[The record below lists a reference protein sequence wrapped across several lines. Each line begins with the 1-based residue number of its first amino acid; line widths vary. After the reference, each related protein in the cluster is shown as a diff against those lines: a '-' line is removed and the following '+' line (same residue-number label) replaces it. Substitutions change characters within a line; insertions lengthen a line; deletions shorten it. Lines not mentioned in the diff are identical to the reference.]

1 MENSVQGGRVQVES
15 GSCSAPAFRTRG
27 TVFEGAE
34 FVQQGRVGS
43 NAFRKRVQTVTPVTR
58 VRKRVQGAEGVCDP
72 SDPLEPEFAQT
83 SETCSER
90 EFWGSFGFFCTV
102 GKLLRL
108 DPGTSTFG
116 KKHKWFMEAWL
127 YSCCRLYIFIEA

>member
-1 MENSVQGGRVQVES
+1 MFSAWSSRVPSAGRVENSVQGGRVQVES

-27 TVFEGAE
+27 SVFEGAE

-90 EFWGSFGFFCTV
+90 EFWGSFGFFA
-102 GKLLRL
+102 LL
-108 DPGTSTFG
+108 G
-116 KKHKWFMEAWL
+116 
-127 YSCCRLYIFIEA
+127 SC